1 MVGLKVSNCSF
12 GFRAKDAIDV
22 AGIEAEAAEALLE
35 IGDVVAPR
43 HRGAEVEHPVTEPIC
58 GLDQRVPRV
67 AAYRTILHDAATGLE
82 GAHRFDGFLVELFGI
97 ATRKETGC
105 CESTVK
111 VADRASFVSFT
122 QW

>member
-1 MVGLKVSNCSF
+1 MVGLKISNCPF
-12 GFRAKDAIDV
+12 GLRAEDAIDV
-22 AGIEAEAAEALLE
+22 ARIEAEAAEALLE

-58 GLDQRVPRV
+58 RLDQRVPRLM
-67 AAYRTILHDAATGLE
+67 AYRTILHDAATGLE
-82 GAHRFDGFLVELFGI
+82 GAHRFDGFPVELFGI
-97 ATRKETGC
+97 ATRRETCC

-111 VADRASFVSFT
+111 VADRASVVSFA